1 MRSQEVQCEISGG
14 TVGDHRRCSVRS
26 QEVQWEITGGTV

>member
-14 TVGDHRRCSVRS
+14 IVGDLRGYSVRS
-26 QEVQWEITGGTV
+26 QGVQWEISGGTV